1 MFETVANL
9 AWLILLLPLL
19 AAVVIT
25 LFTQRD
31 QQLSAGLS
39 IGAIVISF
47 LLSVVLLG
55 SIPDERLGMELKL
68 TWLSVGTLNVDFGLR
83 LDTLSLLM
91 LLVVTGVGGLI
102 HIYSYGYMHSDRG
115 FSRYFAS
122 LSLFT
127 FSMLGIVLANNFLIM
142 FVFWELVGL
151 SSYLLIGFWYER
163 PAAADASKKAFLTNR
178 LGDFGF
184 LAGIILLWAALG
196 SLNFAELAARLG
208 AEPAA
213 LGNLATI
220 AGLLIFCGAVGK
232 SAQFPLH
239 VWLPDAMEGPTPV
252 SALIHA
258 ATMVAAGVYMI
269 CRVFFLYAAPQAWP
283 GWAPFWLQGIT
294 ALDVV
299 AWVGGF
305 TALLAAVIAVQQN
318 DIKRILAFS
327 TLSQLGY
334 MVMAVGL
341 GGPSPAMFHLTT
353 HAFFKALLFL
363 AAGAVIHSLHH
374 EQNIWNM
381 GGLKSKMPLTF
392 WTFLIGTLALSGVP
406 PFSGFYSK
414 DAILAVAFNQS
425 VALFILG
432 VLVAV
437 LTTFYMFRLLLVA
450 FLGSPRSAAAREAHE
465 SPRVMTVPLLALA
478 LPSLLAGL
486 WSIDLAY
493 GRQFGPEEGAIAA
506 GWLSQLFAPF
516 SHAPVA
522 AFASIAAV
530 ALGLMMAWPL
540 YAGARR
546 DPLPDMLG
554 SITRAM
560 RNRFYFDEVYE
571 RLIAWTQE
579 ALASLANG
587 VDRWIIAGLMVRGT
601 HGATELVGRAL
612 RLVQTGNLQTYA
624 FFFAFGVVLLLL
636 LMM

>member
-1 MFETVANL
+1 
-9 AWLILLLPLL
+9 
-19 AAVVIT
+19 
-25 LFTQRD
+25 
-31 QQLSAGLS
+31 
-39 IGAIVISF
+39 
-47 LLSVVLLG
+47 
-55 SIPDERLGMELKL
+55 
-68 TWLSVGTLNVDFGLR
+68 
-83 LDTLSLLM
+83 
-91 LLVVTGVGGLI
+91 
-102 HIYSYGYMHSDRG
+102 
-115 FSRYFAS
+115 
-122 LSLFT
+122 
-127 FSMLGIVLANNFLIM
+127 
-142 FVFWELVGL
+142 
-151 SSYLLIGFWYER
+151 
-163 PAAADASKKAFLTNR
+163 
-178 LGDFGF
+178 
-184 LAGIILLWAALG
+184 
-196 SLNFAELAARLG
+196 
-208 AEPAA
+208 
-213 LGNLATI
+213 
-220 AGLLIFCGAVGK
+220 
-232 SAQFPLH
+232 
-239 VWLPDAMEGPTPV
+239 
-252 SALIHA
+252 
-258 ATMVAAGVYMI
+258 
-269 CRVFFLYAAPQAWP
+269 
-283 GWAPFWLQGIT
+283 
-294 ALDVV
+294 
-299 AWVGGF
+299 
-305 TALLAAVIAVQQN
+305 VIAVQQN

-554 SITRAM
+554 SITRTM